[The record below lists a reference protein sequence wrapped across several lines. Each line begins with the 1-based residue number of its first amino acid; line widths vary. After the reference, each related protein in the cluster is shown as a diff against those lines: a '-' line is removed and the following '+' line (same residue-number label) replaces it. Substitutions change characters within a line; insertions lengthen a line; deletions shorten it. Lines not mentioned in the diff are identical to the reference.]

1 MTMLAFRS
9 MATMYAPLTLLL
21 LVNLSSSWVLI
32 PSSRNPIARSI
43 KSSSSLFLA
52 DEPSPSGGEITSGI
66 SNFEEI
72 GTRLI
77 LEAAAQVGAV
87 EGQLD
92 IEWKGGKILV
102 VVHGDNT
109 YVSDAKRDD
118 DSEEGSE
125 EEDSEEVED
134 VPAPARVEGAVDV
147 TELARAI
154 NAILDDDGIGLRI
167 AEVHEIEVTTP
178 GASDEL
184 SGVMFESYK
193 GFDVI
198 AQFID
203 KKTKNT
209 KTVEGKFV
217 EKGDEFTI
225 INIKGRMKKIKNE
238 DVLSLKLPKAKKEK
252 GAR

>member
-1 MTMLAFRS
+1 MYTPLAI
-9 MATMYAPLTLLL
+9 LL

-32 PSSRNPIARSI
+32 PSSQTPFVRSI

-52 DEPSPSGGEITSGI
+52 DEPSPAGGEITSSS
-66 SNFEEI
+66 SNFEEV

-77 LEAAAQVGAV
+77 LEAGAQVGAV
-87 EGQLD
+87 EGQLE

-102 VVHGDNT
+102 IVHGDNT
-109 YVSDAKRDD
+109 YVSDAKREDD
-118 DSEEGSE
+118 PEEGS
-125 EEDSEEVED
+125 EEDSEEVEGED

-184 SGVMFESYK
+184 SGIMFESYK

-203 KKTKNT
+203 KKTKKT

-225 INIKGRMKKIKNE
+225 INIKGRMKKMKNE